1 VRRLRTITHIETAM
15 NNNKHDVLRGLRK
28 QKGFGLVETAFALL
42 LILAVAMQVFS
53 QQLEDARNLTAINQ
67 GKGVVTVANG
77 VNASLGE
84 FYGNWVASA
93 PGSPM
98 QITLSDGVTVVTIA
112 DPSKPTIA
120 ELKQLGYLPP
130 NFSSLTTNGG
140 NYVVS
145 VSKVPA
151 ACVAPSCNLEALVCI
166 DQPIR
171 KMGNAGAIDT
181 PRLGLAVKNMGP
193 DAGGSVQESP
203 SVISG
208 LGGAWTVPNNLVS
221 PSNQTGIL
229 CMRAGYGSSAWAA
242 FFRVDGSRWMK
253 ADANMGGN
261 SVVNA
266 KQLVTLLKTVNEVC
280 IDPGAISGGR
290 DASGSEVTMV
300 CRSGRWKVQSG
311 VNGRPGDPCTP
322 EGGIATSLTTDEQLV
337 CKNGRYVRL
346 VNLIAKNIEVG
357 RLNVVDGQSV
367 IKPSCDV
374 GGVPDYSFNMNKL
387 SVDVTV
393 APPHQS
399 QYLTTTDN
407 GSSWSVLLRLRDDT
421 GNEVSGNGYNLS
433 AVMKLECKY

>member
-1 VRRLRTITHIETAM
+1 M
-15 NNNKHDVLRGLRK
+15 NNNKRNVSRSLK
-28 QKGFGLVETAFALL
+28 TQKGFGLIETSFALL

-53 QQLEDARNLTAINQ
+53 QQLEDARDLTAINQ
-67 GKGVVTVANG
+67 GKGVVVVTNG
-77 VNASLGE
+77 LNASLGE

-130 NFSSLTTNGG
+130 NFSNVASNGG

-151 ACVAPSCNLEALVCI
+151 ACVAPACNLEALVCL
-166 DQPIR
+166 DKPIR

-193 DAGGSVQESP
+193 DAGGSVQENP
-203 SVISG
+203 NVISG
-208 LGGAWTVPNNLVS
+208 LSGAWTVPNNLVA
-221 PSNQTGIL
+221 PANQTGIL

-242 FFRVDGSRWMK
+242 FFRVDGSRWMR

-266 KQLVTLLKTVNEVC
+266 KQLVTLLKTVNDIC

-300 CRSGRWKVQSG
+300 CRAGRWKVQTG

-337 CKNGRYVRL
+337 CKNGLYVKL

-367 IKPSCDV
+367 TKPSCDV
-374 GGVPDYSFNMNKL
+374 GGLPDYSLTMNKL

-399 QYLTTTDN
+399 QYITTTDN
-407 GSSWSVLLRLRDDT
+407 GSSWNVLLRLRDDT
-421 GNEVSGNGYNLS
+421 GNEVSGNSYNLS